1 MNRNKLLPR
10 LIWISVC
17 IGLCILL
24 ADHFLLRDMI
34 VDQGGYSAYR
44 IVTPPATVATQI
56 HDGMPIKDVVRIL
69 GQPNASDPLS
79 SVGYVAWDL
88 QLGHRLWLYVNNDAV
103 YGVRITLP
111 FASTRWLIF
120 PGIML
125 AVGLVEAFVYFSLR
139 KKSDV

>member
-24 ADHFLLRDMI
+24 VDHFLLRDI
-34 VDQGGYSAYR
+34 ILDQTGHSAYR
-44 IVTPPATVATQI
+44 IVTPPVSVAKQI

-69 GQPNASDPLS
+69 GQPNAPNPLTS
-79 SVGYVAWDL
+79 TDYVAWDL
-88 QLGHRLWLYVNNDAV
+88 QFGQRLWLYVYNDAV
-103 YGVRITLP
+103 YDVRIILP
-111 FASTRWLIF
+111 FASARWLIF

-125 AVGLVEAFVYFSLR
+125 AVGLVEALVYFRSR
-139 KKSDV
+139 K

>member
-10 LIWISVC
+10 LIWISVY

-69 GQPNASDPLS
+69 GQPNAPNPLTS
-79 SVGYVAWDL
+79 TDYVAWDL
-88 QLGHRLWLYVNNDAV
+88 QFGQRLWLYVYNDAV

-111 FASTRWLIF
+111 FASARWLIF

-125 AVGLVEAFVYFSLR
+125 AVGLVEVLVYFRSR
-139 KKSDV
+139 K